1 MPDREPLRKMLG
13 EPGVLEMIPISRS
26 TLKRWC
32 AIGIFPL
39 PAPMGPGRVG
49 WFLDEI
55 RLKSRKR
62 AIIQRVTARDDAKCC
77 SLHLDP

>member
-1 MPDREPLRKMLG
+1 MSDREPLRKMLG

-32 AIGIFPL
+32 AIGVFPL

-55 RLKSRKR
+55 VQWQAEIAEARVNT
-62 AIIQRVTARDDAKCC
+62 AGHEQR
-77 SLHLDP
+77 